1 MAAQRSSGVPIL
13 ESIKNSTGQDS
24 KLRNS
29 RFETRCIPEVLPHLN
44 YSIIITH
51 VFLKKFNCPIAN
63 EEFVFV
69 TEN

>member
-29 RFETRCIPEVLPHLN
+29 RFETRRIPEVPPHLN
-44 YSIIITH
+44 YSIIITY
-51 VFLKKFNCPIAN
+51 VF
-63 EEFVFV
+63 
-69 TEN
+69 